1 MPQYTP
7 VWNCADGIDRA
18 AAAVAAEGVTA
29 KTAAYTVLQSDTGKI
44 FTNSGASGS
53 VTFTLPT
60 PFAGLVLT
68 FIKATVAQNL
78 ILQCPT
84 GINVNGGSAAAKYQ
98 NTTSEMGTVTIVGI
112 SATEYAVPSEKGT
125 WAAA

>member
-7 VWNCADGIDRA
+7 VWNCADGVDRA

-44 FTNSGASGS
+44 FTNSDATGP

-60 PFAGLVLT
+60 PFAGLKLT

-84 GINVNGGSAAAKYQ
+84 SVSVDDGSAAAKYQ

-112 SATEYAVPSEKGT
+112 STRQYAVLSKQGT